1 MHGRRQALRRTL
13 HSLEAEEMIGLW
25 EKFVMWVRG
34 YHRIAPRHTPK
45 IQRKQKITAWTSDG
59 KGVVTLHGSAK
70 PDQLVT
76 WKEGDDDA

>member
-1 MHGRRQALRRTL
+1 
-13 HSLEAEEMIGLW
+13 MIGLW

-45 IQRKQKITAWTSDG
+45 IQPKQKITAWTSDG
-59 KGVVTLHGSAK
+59 KGVVTLHGPAK
-70 PDQLVT
+70 RDQLVT

>member
-1 MHGRRQALRRTL
+1 MR
-13 HSLEAEEMIGLW
+13 GLW
-25 EKFVMWVRG
+25 ETFVMWVRG

-45 IQRKQKITAWTSDG
+45 IEPKGITAWTSAG
-59 KGVVTLHGSAK
+59 RNVVTLHGPAQ